1 MAITFFQR
9 RKKQKYLILVLVVV
23 IILIF
28 VVVWRGFLTK
38 PEPVL
43 APIILELPKIEI
55 NFGVLKSPI
64 LKEFQSFE
72 EIKPFEEEI
81 GRENPFEPY

>member
-9 RKKQKYLILVLVVV
+9 RNRQKYLILVLVVV

-28 VVVWRGFLTK
+28 VVVWRGFLLK
-38 PEPVL
+38 PELVL
-43 APIILELPKIEI
+43 APIILEPPKIEI
-55 NFGVLKSPI
+55 NFGVLENPI
-64 LKEFQSFE
+64 LRELQPLE

-81 GRENPFEPY
+81 GRENPFVPY